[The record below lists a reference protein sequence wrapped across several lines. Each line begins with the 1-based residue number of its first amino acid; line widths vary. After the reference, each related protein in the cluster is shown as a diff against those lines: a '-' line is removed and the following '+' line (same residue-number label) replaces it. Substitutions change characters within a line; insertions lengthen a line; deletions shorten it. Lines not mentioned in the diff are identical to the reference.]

1 MLLHRSMDVSHATL
15 GAYGGS
21 TRRGRCARGNHV
33 CALLLYR
40 GTFAKK
46 REIVQGRANT
56 TEGTLRTRARVNK
69 RVFPLRLRLRL
80 NLRDL
85 DDGRVIFEQLLRLTV
100 ARELHVKG
108 VAIHLG
114 DRAAAEYLV
123 IDLVV
128 HLEGKR
134 CA

>member
-1 MLLHRSMDVSHATL
+1 M
-15 GAYGGS
+15 
-21 TRRGRCARGNHV
+21 

-40 GTFAKK
+40 GTFTKE
-46 REIVQGRANT
+46 REIAQGRANT

-69 RVFPLRLRLRL
+69 RVFPLGLRLKRTTTSASIL
-80 NLRDL
+80 SRSSLRAQRKLVACLKLDLRDL
-85 DDGRVIFEQLLRLTV
+85 DDGRVIFEQLLRLAV

-114 DRAAAEYLV
+114 DRAAAEHLV

-128 HLEGKR
+128 HLEGER